1 MFLRWKQATKERWVE
16 EANEHED
23 GPVNLQCF
31 VLRQQNKNLER
42 MLRED
47 GATAKQIDDVQN

>member
-1 MFLRWKQATKERWVE
+1 MLLRWKQAARERWVI

-31 VLRQQNKNLER
+31 VLCQQNKNLER

-47 GATAKQIDDVQN
+47 GATAK